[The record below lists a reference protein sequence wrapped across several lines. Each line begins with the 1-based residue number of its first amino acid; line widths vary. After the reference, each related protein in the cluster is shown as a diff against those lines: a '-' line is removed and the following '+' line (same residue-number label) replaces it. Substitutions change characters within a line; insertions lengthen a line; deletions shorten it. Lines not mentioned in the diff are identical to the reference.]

1 MKKIRVGLFLI
12 ICFFPFS
19 VFGESITII
28 DNVNRLK
35 VTLECVVDD
44 GQTMVCLSEIAKIFK
59 AYMQW
64 NPIAKVV
71 VLTKDKNTLNFSI
84 GSPNVRINNRYYKMD
99 APIRLI
105 TGRIFIPLSFIVSN
119 FANPFNFLIRWD
131 KDNKRLIIDSKE
143 TYVSSMEEEMTRRF
157 PPSSNLL
164 SRDAAS
170 AKDTVSATTTSPI
183 KLTNRIYEEQV
194 KNPVQEKSSSIEIMN
209 SIGQVDST
217 TGSLIAQ
224 NSPPDSVRIRTIVID
239 PGHGGNDS
247 GAVGRTGLLEK
258 NVVIDIA
265 KRLRFVLQRA
275 LPDVNILL
283 TRDSDYFIPLRERT
297 RFANYKNADLFIS
310 IHSNASYASKAHG
323 FEVFYLSTEAS
334 DDASRALAAAENEVI
349 SLEKGNKSNNV
360 DMIKLILGDIAQ
372 QEFIEESI
380 ELARLVQSI
389 ACKNMGMVNRG
400 AKSAFFWVLRDAMM
414 PAVLIEVGFLT
425 NPFEENRLR
434 SEEFRDNMVS
444 SICDSIVAYNNKYEG
459 KMGFTPK
466 TQQQEQR
473 QEQRY
478 KQQGSMAIW

>member
-1 MKKIRVGLFLI
+1 MKRIRIGLLLI

-19 VFGESITII
+19 VFGESIAII

-35 VTLECVVDD
+35 VTLGCVVED

-64 NPIAKVV
+64 NPITKVV

-84 GSPNVRINNRYYKMD
+84 GSPNVQINNRYYKMD
-99 APIRLI
+99 APLRLI

-119 FANPFNFLIRWD
+119 FANPFNLLIRWD
-131 KDNKRLIIDSKE
+131 KADKRLIIDSKE
-143 TYVSSMEEEMTRRF
+143 TYVSSMKEEMTRRF
-157 PPSSNLL
+157 PPISNLL
-164 SRDAAS
+164 SKDAAS
-170 AKDTVSATTTSPI
+170 AKDTVSATISPI

-194 KNPVQEKSSSIEIMN
+194 KNPVQEKSNSLEIMD
-209 SIGQVDST
+209 SDGQKDST
-217 TGSLIAQ
+217 SDNLAAQ
-224 NSPPDSVRIRTIVID
+224 NSPPDSVRIMTIVID

-247 GAVGRTGLLEK
+247 GAVGKTGLLEK
-258 NVVIDIA
+258 NVVMDIA
-265 KRLRFVLQRA
+265 KRLRFALQRA

-283 TRDSDYFIPLRERT
+283 TRDSNYFIPLRERT
-297 RFANYKNADLFIS
+297 RFANYKNADLFVS

-349 SLEKGNKSNNV
+349 TLEKKDQSNNI

-372 QEFIEESI
+372 QEFIDESI
-380 ELARLVQSI
+380 ELAELIQSI
-389 ACKNMGMVNRG
+389 ACENMGMANRG

-473 QEQRY
+473 SP
-478 KQQGSMAIW
+478 KHQGSMAIW